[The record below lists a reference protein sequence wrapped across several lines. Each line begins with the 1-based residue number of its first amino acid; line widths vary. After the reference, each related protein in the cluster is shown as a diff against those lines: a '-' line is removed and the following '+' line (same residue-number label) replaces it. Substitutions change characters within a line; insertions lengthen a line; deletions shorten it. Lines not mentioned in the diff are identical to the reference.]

1 MFDYAIV
8 TTARWETDSIVEWL
22 LYHRSIGFGHVYVYC
37 NDDEPLALYEVLL
50 PFTDGPAPFVTFV
63 HFGLLG
69 LQRQMLLHCLRTYRH
84 ETRWLAFLDVDEF
97 LLLRDAGDIRTFMTT
112 MPPDTDC
119 VYFNWIFFGT
129 SGFVTRPNG
138 STLQQYKRRQAV
150 VHPLTKVLLRTALV
164 TDAWL
169 ATNPI
174 HNFWHEIGDTLGPI
188 AIYNVLGE
196 PCNSYYHGFPE
207 AAQQSLSGPRGP
219 AILGRAVVH
228 HYTLK
233 SEADFKRRVE
243 RGTKGEF
250 PNQIIWTQ
258 VVERGEAQAFL
269 DATNEVE
276 DTTLAEYWQRHL
288 ARGWQRSLIAA
299 PPGPNLALN
308 RPALQS
314 SVSEWS
320 HGDAATDATRVTNGT
335 ISSRPQCHT
344 AHEDAPWWQVDLG
357 GTLPVME
364 VRIFNRLDSGQDRL
378 SRFALSVSQ
387 DGVQWRVVQRKDDN
401 RIVGGA
407 DGNPHIWR
415 TAPPDPARFV
425 RITLLGRN
433 FLTLDQVEVYG
444 PN

>member
-1 MFDYAIV
+1 MFDYSIV

-22 LYHRSIGFGHVYVYC
+22 LYHRAIGFDHVYVYC

-50 PFTDGPAPFVTFV
+50 PFIDGPEPFVTFV

-97 LLLRDAGDIRTFMTT
+97 LLLRQEGDIRTFMAT
-112 MPPDTDC
+112 MPRDTDC

-129 SGFVTRPNG
+129 SGFQTRPGG
-138 STLQQYKRRQAV
+138 STLLQYTRRQAV
-150 VHPLTKVLLRTALV
+150 VHPFTKVLLRTALV
-164 TDAWL
+164 IDAWV
-169 ATNPI
+169 ATNPT
-174 HNFWHEIGDTLGPI
+174 HNFWHDIGDLLGRI
-188 AIYNVLGE
+188 AIYDVLGE
-196 PCNSYYHGFPE
+196 PCSTYYHGFPE
-207 AAQQSLSGPRGP
+207 AAQQALAGARGQ
-219 AILGRAVVH
+219 AILARAILH

-250 PNQIIWTQ
+250 QTHVTWMHM
-258 VVERGEAQAFL
+258 VERGEAQAFL

-276 DTTLAEYWQRHL
+276 DTTLADHWQRHL
-288 ARGWQRSLIAA
+288 ARAWRHSLIAA
-299 PPGPNLALN
+299 PPGPNLALHC
-308 RPALQS
+308 PALQS

-320 HGDAATDATRVTNGT
+320 HGDAAADATRATNGI
-335 ISSRPQCHT
+335 ISSRPHCHT
-344 AHEDAPWWQVDLG
+344 TFEDAPWWQVDLG
-357 GTLPVME
+357 AVVPVAE

-378 SRFALSVSQ
+378 SRFTLSVSP
-387 DGVQWRVVQRKDDN
+387 DGTLWRVVQRRDDD

-407 DGNPHIWR
+407 DGQPHIWHP
-415 TAPPDPARFV
+415 ALPVPARFV
-425 RITLLGRN
+425 RIQLLGRN

-444 PN
+444 PS